1 MALQNLLAFVL
12 LLGAL
17 VFVHELGHF
26 LFAKAVGVKVLRFS
40 IGFGPPLLSF
50 SRGETEYRIAALPL
64 GGYVKMAGEIPGED
78 AAPEDEA
85 RSYLAQAPW
94 KRMLIVVA
102 GPAFN
107 LLFPLLIFFV
117 VIVSYPQPSTSVLR
131 VVPGMPADVAGIRVG
146 DVVTEVDGR
155 PVRSLEEMQWALVG
169 KAGQRIP
176 VVVQRDG
183 HPVSVVVTPTAEGAI
198 RNRGLIGIAPNRAPP
213 VVGVRSGGP
222 AERAGV
228 RTLDRVLTVNGAA
241 VPDLQALEREVSAAT
256 GPEVTLQLVRRIPA
270 EVPGLDASIPEV
282 RTVRVPRQEGAGMAG
297 FGLEPADIYSL
308 LYVGRVLPGSAAA
321 DAGLVRGDR
330 LEAID
335 GKQLRSQE
343 QLLRRLGELKD
354 HPFRLTWIHDGASHE
369 AEVRMR
375 PAKAAVETEGETEA
389 FELGIRFESPTPG
402 DRGSDGKI
410 RVGPGLALLT
420 ATHRLGESV
429 AETATGLAKLLTG
442 QVSFKNVGGPIMIY
456 GIAGKAA
463 QAGLDYFLNL
473 MALISVNLG
482 LINLIPIPALDGFQL
497 LSAGW
502 EAVRRRPIPMRAR
515 EIANA
520 VGILALIVLMVL
532 VCVNDISRLFTH

>member
-1 MALQNLLAFVL
+1 MEFQNLAAFVL

-50 SRGETEYRIAALPL
+50 TRGETEYRIAALPL
-64 GGYVKMAGEIPGED
+64 GGYVKMAGEVPGED
-78 AAPEDEA
+78 AAPEDDA
-85 RSYLAQAPW
+85 RSYLAQSPW
-94 KRMLIVVA
+94 KRMLIVAA

-107 LLFPLLIFFV
+107 LIFPLLIFFV
-117 VIVSYPQPSTSVLR
+117 VIVSYPQPSTAVLR

-169 KAGQRIP
+169 KAGQRVP

-183 HPVSVVVTPTAEGAI
+183 KLVKLVVTPSREGAI
-198 RNRGLIGIAPNRAPP
+198 KNRGLIGIAPNRAPP
-213 VVGVRSGGP
+213 VVAVRSGGP

-228 RTLDRVLTVNGAA
+228 QTLDRVLTVNGH
-241 VPDLQALEREVSAAT
+241 PLGDLQGLERELSSAT
-256 GPEVTLQLVRRIPA
+256 GPEITLELVRRIPA
-270 EVPGLDASIPEV
+270 EVPGLEGSAPEIQ
-282 RTVRVPRQEGAGMAG
+282 TVRVPRGEGTGAAA
-297 FGLEPADIYSL
+297 FGLEPADVYSL

-321 DAGLVRGDR
+321 DAGIVRGDR

-335 GKQLRSQE
+335 GKQLRSRE
-343 QLLRRLGELKD
+343 QLIRRLAELKD
-354 HPFRLTWIHDGASHE
+354 HPFRLTWMHDGSPRE
-369 AEVRMR
+369 SEVKMR
-375 PAKAAVETEGETEA
+375 PARAAGDPANGEGGEA
-389 FELGIRFESPTPG
+389 FELGLRFESGMPG
-402 DRGSDGKI
+402 DHGSDAKVH
-410 RVGPGLALLT
+410 VGPGLAFLT
-420 ATHRLGESV
+420 AGHRLGEAV
-429 AETATGLAKLLTG
+429 ADTAAGLAKLLTG

-482 LINLIPIPALDGFQL
+482 LINLVPIPALDGFQL

-520 VGILALIVLMVL
+520 VGIVALIVLMVL
-532 VCVNDISRLFTH
+532 VCVNDLTR

>member
-1 MALQNLLAFVL
+1 MDLQNLAAFVL

-26 LFAKAVGVKVLRFS
+26 LAAKAVGVKVLRFS

-50 SRGETEYRIAALPL
+50 TRGETEYRIAALPL
-64 GGYVKMAGEIPGED
+64 GGYVKMAGEVPGED
-78 AAPEDEA
+78 ATPEDEA
-85 RSYLAQAPW
+85 RSYLAQSPW
-94 KRMLIVVA
+94 KRMLIVAA

-107 LLFPLLIFFV
+107 LLFPLLIFFA
-117 VIVSYPQPSTSVLR
+117 VIVSYPQPSTQVLR
-131 VVPGMPADVAGIRVG
+131 VVPGMPADQAGIRVG

-169 KAGQRIP
+169 KAGRRIP

-183 HPVSVVVTPTAEGAI
+183 QRVQLLVTPSGEGAS

-213 VVGVRSGGP
+213 VVGVVAGGP

-228 RTLDRVLTVNGAA
+228 QTLDRVLSVNGRPVA
-241 VPDLQALEREVSAAT
+241 DLPALEREIAGVS
-256 GPEVTLQLVRRIPA
+256 GPELSLQILRRVPA
-270 EVPGLDASIPEV
+270 EVPGLEASVPEV
-282 RTVRVPRQEGAGMAG
+282 ETVRVPRQDGTSMAA
-297 FGLEPADIYSL
+297 FGLQPADIYSL

-335 GKQLRSQE
+335 GKQIRSRE
-343 QLLRRLGELKD
+343 VLLRRLGELKD
-354 HPFRLTWIHDGASHE
+354 RPFRLTWVHQGTPHD

-375 PAKAAVETEGETEA
+375 PAKAGGEAAGADSEA
-389 FELGIRFESPTPG
+389 FELGIRFESGTPG
-402 DRGSDGKI
+402 DKGSDAKV
-410 RVGPGLALLT
+410 RVGPGLALVT
-420 ATHRLGESV
+420 AAHRLGEAV
-429 AETATGLAKLLTG
+429 ADTAAGLGKLVTG
-442 QVSFKNVGGPIMIY
+442 QVSFRNVGGPIMIY

-482 LINLIPIPALDGFQL
+482 LINLVPIPALDGFQL
-497 LSAGW
+497 LSAAW

-520 VGILALIVLMVL
+520 VGIVALIVLMVL
-532 VCVNDISRLFTH
+532 VCVNDLTR